1 MIKNNTK
8 YTGCQRLILVLALA
22 ALFCSLPELTL
33 CENAGPALLLQQIP
47 AEGGTIIPGT
57 GVHYIELNTS
67 VTLTAVPEAGY
78 EFVYWLGDVSDPTLN
93 RTTAYLNAPKIIVAV
108 FERAEFEFEGVADTI
123 IPGGFRGGMRRSA
136 ADYSRQ
142 GYSGGSGR
150 KPSERAPARRPPQPP
165 PPPPPPDLPVPI
177 PEPATIVLL
186 ALGSF
191 LAFAVRKD
199 SQGGRR
205 TKK

>member
-8 YTGCQRLILVLALA
+8 YIGCQRLILVLALA
-22 ALFCSLPELTL
+22 ALFCSLPELTF

-57 GVHYIELNTS
+57 GVHYFELNTS
-67 VTLTAVPEAGY
+67 VTLTAVPEPGY

-108 FERAEFEFEGVADTI
+108 FERAEFELEGVADTM
-123 IPGGFRGGMRRSA
+123 IPGGFWGGIRRGA
-136 ADYSRQ
+136 ADYSQQ

-150 KPSERAPARRPPQPP
+150 KPSERTPARRPPQSPPSPPPP
-165 PPPPPPDLPVPI
+165 PPPPPPDFPVPI
-177 PEPATIVLL
+177 PEPATVVLL
-186 ALGSF
+186 ALGSL
-191 LAFAVRKD
+191 LAFA
-199 SQGGRR
+199 GRR

>member
-1 MIKNNTK
+1 MIKNNPK
-8 YTGCQRLILVLALA
+8 YIGYQRLILVLALA
-22 ALFCSLPELTL
+22 ALFCSLPELTF
-33 CENAGPALLLQQIP
+33 CETAGPALLLQQIP
-47 AEGGTIIPGT
+47 AEGGKIIPGT

-67 VTLTAVPEAGY
+67 VTLTAVPEPGY
-78 EFVYWLGDVSDPTLN
+78 EFVYWLGDVTDPKLK

-108 FERAEFEFEGVADTI
+108 FERAEFELEGVADVM
-123 IPGGFRGGMRRSA
+123 IPSGFWGRLSRSA

-142 GYSGGSGR
+142 GYSGGGGA

-165 PPPPPPDLPVPI
+165 PPPDFPVPI
-177 PEPATIVLL
+177 PEPATAVLL

-191 LAFAVRKD
+191 LAFAVRKN

>member
-1 MIKNNTK
+1 MIKNNPK
-8 YTGCQRLILVLALA
+8 YIGYQRLILVLALA
-22 ALFCSLPELTL
+22 ALFCSLPELTF

-57 GVHYIELNTS
+57 GVHYLQLNTS
-67 VTLTAVPEAGY
+67 VTLTAVPEPGY
-78 EFVYWLGDVSDPTLN
+78 EFVYWLGDVTDPTLN
-93 RTTAYLNAPKIIVAV
+93 RTTAYLDAPKIIVAV
-108 FERAEFEFEGVADTI
+108 FERAEFELEGAAETMV
-123 IPGGFRGGMRRSA
+123 PGGFWGRLRRGA

-165 PPPPPPDLPVPI
+165 PPPDFPVPI
-177 PEPATIVLL
+177 PEPATVVLL

-191 LAFAVRKD
+191 LAFA
-199 SQGGRR
+199 GRR